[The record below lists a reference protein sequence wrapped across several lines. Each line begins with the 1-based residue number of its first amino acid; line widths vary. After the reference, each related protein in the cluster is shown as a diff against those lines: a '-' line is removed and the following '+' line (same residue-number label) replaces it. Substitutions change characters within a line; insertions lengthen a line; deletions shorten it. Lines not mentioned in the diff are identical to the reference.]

1 MSMCVRL
8 TAPLRGQ
15 RPRELVAR
23 PDAELPIDVPQ
34 VVLDRLRAEEEPRGG
49 LARRAPA
56 REEQRDLELLRCQ
69 VSEGAGG
76 AAPRRLAGGGELRA
90 RKLGPRRG
98 SEPLEELQP
107 APKLLP
113 RVHTPAR

>member
-49 LARRAPA
+49 LARRAA
-56 REEQRDLELLRCQ
+56 AGEEQRDLELLGCQ
-69 VSEGAGG
+69 VSERAGV
-76 AAPRRLAGGGELRA
+76 AAPRRFTGGRQLGA
-90 RKLGPRRG
+90 RKLRPRRR
-98 SEPLEELQP
+98 SKPVEELER
-107 APKLLP
+107 AP
-113 RVHTPAR
+113 